1 MSQSRERTVFV
12 PAGHG
17 GAIPVAAGEFL
28 SVVDLEGAQVA
39 DFVAIQRADPRKTVS
54 PHQTRSSLRRLTLRV
69 GDRLVNQDREPVL
82 EIVRDDV
89 GVHDLL
95 FCACSPALYRQRF
108 GLTDHRSCRMNLLEA
123 LAPYHVEE
131 WQLPDPV
138 NLFMKTP
145 PRPDGEF
152 DFHPAPRAQ
161 GPDRLPVPR
170 RRRRGRLLLSHGSG
184 PHHGERVT
192 SLELVVGPDARLI
205 RGPMAVPSTARR
217 TVGGHEPV
225 AGRESRTSPRPAD
238 ACGSGV
244 LSVGSRWQIG
254 CLAPEIQEAMA

>member
-1 MSQSRERTVFV
+1 MTDPRERAVVVTAGEGRSILA
-12 PAGHG
+12 PAG
-17 GAIPVAAGEFL
+17 AYL

-39 DFVAIQRADPRKTVS
+39 DFVALQRADLRKAVS
-54 PHQTRSSLRRLTLRV
+54 PHQTRSTLRRLTLRV

-82 EIVRDDV
+82 QIVRDDV

-123 LAPYHVEE
+123 LAPYRVEE

-152 DFHPAPRAQ
+152 DFHPAPSRP
-161 GPDRLPVPR
+161 GDRIVFRCLVDVVAAVSSCPMDLSPING
-170 RRRRGRLLLSHGSG
+170 GRI
-184 PHHGERVT
+184 T
-192 SLELVVGPDARLI
+192 SLQLAVGPD
-205 RGPMAVPSTARR
+205 P
-217 TVGGHEPV
+217 
-225 AGRESRTSPRPAD
+225 
-238 ACGSGV
+238 
-244 LSVGSRWQIG
+244 
-254 CLAPEIQEAMA
+254 

>member
-1 MSQSRERTVFV
+1 VTHSRQRSVVV
-12 PAGHG
+12 PAAEGRSIT
-17 GAIPVAAGEFL
+17 ASAGEYL

-39 DFVAIQRADPRKTVS
+39 DFVALQRNERRMAVS

-69 GDRLVNQDREPVL
+69 GDRLVNQNREPVL

-123 LAPYHVEE
+123 LAPYDVEE
-131 WQLPDPV
+131 LDLPDPV

-152 DFHPAPRAQ
+152 DFHPAPSRP
-161 GPDRLPVPR
+161 GDRIVFRCLVDVVAAVSSCPMDLSPING
-170 RRRRGRLLLSHGSG
+170 GRI
-184 PHHGERVT
+184 T
-192 SLELVVGPDARLI
+192 SLELVVSPD
-205 RGPMAVPSTARR
+205 P
-217 TVGGHEPV
+217 
-225 AGRESRTSPRPAD
+225 
-238 ACGSGV
+238 
-244 LSVGSRWQIG
+244 
-254 CLAPEIQEAMA
+254 

>member
-1 MSQSRERTVFV
+1 VSHSRQRSVVV
-12 PAGHG
+12 PAAEGRSI
-17 GAIPVAAGEFL
+17 AASAGEYL

-39 DFVAIQRADPRKTVS
+39 DFVALQRDERRMAVS

-69 GDRLVNQDREPVL
+69 GDRLVNQNREPVL

-123 LAPYHVEE
+123 LASYDVDELD
-131 WQLPDPV
+131 LPDPV

-152 DFHPAPRAQ
+152 DFHPAPSRP
-161 GPDRLPVPR
+161 GDRIVFRCLVDVVAAVSSCPMDLSPING
-170 RRRRGRLLLSHGSG
+170 GRI
-184 PHHGERVT
+184 T
-192 SLELVVGPDARLI
+192 SLELVVSPD
-205 RGPMAVPSTARR
+205 P
-217 TVGGHEPV
+217 
-225 AGRESRTSPRPAD
+225 
-238 ACGSGV
+238 
-244 LSVGSRWQIG
+244 
-254 CLAPEIQEAMA
+254 

>member
-1 MSQSRERTVFV
+1 VSDPKERDVFV

-17 GAIPVAAGEFL
+17 GAVLAAAGELL
-28 SVVDLEGAQVA
+28 SVVDVEGSQVA
-39 DFVAIQRADPRKTVS
+39 DFVAIQRGDPRKAVS

-123 LAPYHVEE
+123 LAPYGVEVE
-131 WQLPDPV
+131 GWQLPDPV
-138 NLFMKTP
+138 NLFMRTP

-152 DFHPAPRAQ
+152 DFHPAPSRP
-161 GPDRLPVPR
+161 GDRIVFRCLVDVVAAVSSCPMD
-170 RRRRGRLLLSHGSG
+170 LSPINGD
-184 PHHGERVT
+184 RV
-192 SLELVVGPDARLI
+192 SPLRLVVSPGGP
-205 RGPMAVPSTARR
+205 
-217 TVGGHEPV
+217 
-225 AGRESRTSPRPAD
+225 
-238 ACGSGV
+238 
-244 LSVGSRWQIG
+244 
-254 CLAPEIQEAMA
+254 